1 MQSLKSEIDEREEK
15 YDFQQDERFDEIQA
29 EIRERDERLNYQNDS
44 KLMEIKN
51 DLQAME
57 TRLNTLQHHQNIRKE
72 EEENNEYAAERK
84 IAIRTLNALILTI
97 SLILHMFGN
106 SVRLIQRLFY
116 NKKGQVFLVSST
128 IFWLIFQFRMLYA
141 LS

>member
-1 MQSLKSEIDEREEK
+1 MQSLKSEIEEREEK

-57 TRLNTLQHHQNIRKE
+57 TTTLQHHQVYSLDI
-72 EEENNEYAAERK
+72 AQICFQHFFAK
-84 IAIRTLNALILTI
+84 I
-97 SLILHMFGN
+97 M
-106 SVRLIQRLFY
+106 
-116 NKKGQVFLVSST
+116 
-128 IFWLIFQFRMLYA
+128 
-141 LS
+141 

>member
-1 MQSLKSEIDEREEK
+1 MCLNITKSFSSERKFHFIGSLNKKRKNCLFTI
-15 YDFQQDERFDEIQA
+15 FQD
-29 EIRERDERLNYQNDS
+29 
-44 KLMEIKN
+44 
-51 DLQAME
+51 
-57 TRLNTLQHHQNIRKE
+57 IRKE

-106 SVRLIQRLFY
+106 SVRLVQRLFY
-116 NKKGQVFLVSST
+116 NKRGQVFLLSST
-128 IFWLIFQFRMLYA
+128 LLWLIFQFRLLYT